1 MGCYRSTIVMYKV
14 YLLTSSVFSLLCYR
28 LIDMTD
34 MLIDNLIEYGVFCR
48 SVVLIIDDDLST
60 FCLLTGYVF
69 VFERCAFNL
78 FATLH
83 GLLWVVVRVVFC
95 FLSDG
100 LYFDVC

>member
-1 MGCYRSTIVMYKV
+1 
-14 YLLTSSVFSLLCYR
+14 
-28 LIDMTD
+28 MTD
-34 MLIDNLIEYGVFCR
+34 MLIDNLIEYGVFYR

-83 GLLWVVVRVVFC
+83 GLLWVAALGFKGAR
-95 FLSDG
+95 DRQRTNG
-100 LYFDVC
+100 DVLLIRGECDSG